1 MLKDEMIHS
10 WYREM
15 PGISFED
22 IVGMEAVRDQ
32 LEKRWSPAINR
43 IPSRR
48 RDLFSMDLRAAGKPQ

>member
-1 MLKDEMIHS
+1 MTPNATEDVPKEMIHS

-32 LEKRWSPAINR
+32 L
-43 IPSRR
+43 
-48 RDLFSMDLRAAGKPQ
+48 